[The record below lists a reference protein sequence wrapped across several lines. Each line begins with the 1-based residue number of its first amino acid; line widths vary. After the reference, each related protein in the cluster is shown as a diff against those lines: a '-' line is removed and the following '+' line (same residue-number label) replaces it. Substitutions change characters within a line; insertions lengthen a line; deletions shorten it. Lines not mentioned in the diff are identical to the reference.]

1 MPRENQIFRIEWNY
15 ATLTIGNPPFV
26 NSKENTMQIK
36 DKVAVVTGAGSGIG
50 RAMAKRFIKEG
61 ARQVVIADLHAEPLN
76 ELAESIGARAITTD
90 VADEQAVINL
100 IRTTEQDY
108 GQIDLLCN
116 NAGIGVG
123 GGPET
128 PNDDWQRIWEINVM
142 AHIYATRA
150 ALPDMLRRGDGY
162 ILNTA
167 SAAGLLTQIGSAPY
181 AVTKHAAVAYAEWL
195 AVTYGGRGIKVS
207 ALCPQAVNTAMTANI
222 EGGGVAGV
230 DGMMEPEELC
240 DSVIETLA
248 AETFL
253 VLPHKEVLTY
263 MQRKTTDYDRWIKG
277 MQRLQ
282 TAYGADVFG
291 D

>member
-1 MPRENQIFRIEWNY
+1 MKLQ
-15 ATLTIGNPPFV
+15 
-26 NSKENTMQIK
+26 

-50 RAMAKRFIKEG
+50 RAMAKRFIAEG
-61 ARQVVIADLHAEPLN
+61 ARQVVIADLHGEPLD
-76 ELAESIGARAITTD
+76 ELAAAIGARAIVTD

-108 GQIDLLCN
+108 GHIDLLCN

-128 PNDDWQRIWEINVM
+128 PNADWQRIWEINVM

-195 AVTYGGRGIKVS
+195 AVTYGARGIKVS

-282 TAYGADVFG
+282 AAYGNDVF
-291 D
+291 DV